1 MVLFFIFRK
10 YLINFLYTTIIYT
23 HFLFSFVWSQLYIWY
38 FCSLTRVL
46 FIYLLSDAE
55 IHVMCGG
62 QVASSVSTNGNG
74 KFLFSKDHQRYTVPI
89 ILKICNLVV
98 ISPLS
103 WCPKPTL
110 GHLESSLNYVGD
122 TISGDLKISSII
134 PVGFQD
140 WL

>member
-1 MVLFFIFRK
+1 
-10 YLINFLYTTIIYT
+10 
-23 HFLFSFVWSQLYIWY
+23 
-38 FCSLTRVL
+38 
-46 FIYLLSDAE
+46 
-55 IHVMCGG
+55 MCGG
-62 QVASSVSTNGNG
+62 QVASSAPTNGNG
-74 KFLFSKDHQRYTVPI
+74 KKIYIFPMDHQRYTIPI

>member
-1 MVLFFIFRK
+1 
-10 YLINFLYTTIIYT
+10 
-23 HFLFSFVWSQLYIWY
+23 
-38 FCSLTRVL
+38 
-46 FIYLLSDAE
+46 
-55 IHVMCGG
+55 MCGG
-62 QVASSVSTNGNG
+62 QVASSAPTNGNG
-74 KFLFSKDHQRYTVPI
+74 KKKKKKFPMDHQRYTIPI

-134 PVGFQD
+134 PVGFYIVPF
-140 WL
+140 